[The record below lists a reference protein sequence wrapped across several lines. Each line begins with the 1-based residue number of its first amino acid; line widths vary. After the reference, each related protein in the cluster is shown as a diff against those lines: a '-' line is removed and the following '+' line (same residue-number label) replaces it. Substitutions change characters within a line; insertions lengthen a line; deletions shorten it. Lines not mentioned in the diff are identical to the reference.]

1 MSEFVE
7 ESSATL
13 NGVNEVPGSS
23 ASEIKG
29 IMGFVIRPIF
39 LFLWISADDNPFYH
53 DIYLI

>member
-23 ASEIKG
+23 ASETKG
-29 IMGFVIRPIF
+29 ILDFIILPIF
-39 LFLWISADDNPFYH
+39 LFLWKTHSITTFD
-53 DIYLI
+53 LII